1 MKLERLL
8 LEENTKTCKKYMQ
21 MCFAQSKIKMLSV
34 LYLDEQSPHREESWS
49 EGSKWEFSIDII
61 Q

>member
-34 LYLDEQSPHREESWS
+34 LYLDEQSPHREES
-49 EGSKWEFSIDII
+49 
-61 Q
+61 